1 MAYEKKPGRGVSVP
15 ETGGLQTLNSLKKRI
30 KEIVKDSEFYE
41 FEPLEVLEVHL
52 DETKSSFPLKE
63 DQPDY
68 SYIGGVLGRFIYSE
82 QGISVDR
89 CRSFKPLNPNM
100 NSTPVVGEIVIGVKY
115 LSDYYYISSLNL
127 FGNPN
132 LNAQHGVSRLKRKNT
147 LESELGIDTPNEGND
162 KGTKIGYYIDEGRDT
177 DARKLLPNEGD
188 VIIEGRFGNTI
199 RLGSDVKNENTES
212 PNIILNVGQSK
223 DEFPNTK
230 QPIEEKVDT
239 DGSSI
244 YMTTNQ
250 TLEFVG
256 GMETQLVTGPYDG
269 NNILISSDRILFNTK
284 NGGDIGM
291 FSNNNLS
298 LGAKTEVVLE
308 SPIVKVGSTGA
319 SEPQVLGQILYDKL
333 DALVTAIG
341 GVTGIPTP
349 TGPTPGPIQAAPN
362 WSSVTSAM
370 SAVKDALSSK
380 HRIDE

>member
-41 FEPLEVLEVHL
+41 LEPLEVLEVHL
-52 DETKSSFPLKE
+52 DETKPSFPLKD

-82 QGISVDR
+82 QGMNIDR
-89 CRSFKPLNPNM
+89 CKNFKPLNPNM
-100 NSTPVVGEIVIGVKY
+100 NSTPVVGEVVIGVRY

-147 LESELGIDTPNEGND
+147 LESELGLDTPNEGDD

-256 GMETQLVTGPYDG
+256 GMETQLVTGPYEG

-308 SPIVKVGSTGA
+308 SPVVKVGSTGA

-349 TGPTPGPIQAAPN
+349 VGPTPGPIQAAPN
-362 WSSVTSAM
+362 WATVPQAM
-370 SAVKDALSSK
+370 SAVKDALSK
-380 HRIDE
+380 NHKIDE